1 MKSLLITSLVLLSFQ
16 FLLAQ
21 NDQTEKT
28 GNLTVVIT
36 GFENN
41 DGEVLLALADSRDNY
56 ESKSNPFIGLKIII
70 ENRKAVFVIE
80 DLPYGKYA
88 AKVFHDENTNSELDT
103 NFLGI
108 PTEDYGFSNN
118 VRGTFGPADY
128 DDAKFLFEQTE
139 MTMNISVD

>member
-1 MKSLLITSLVLLSFQ
+1 MKSLLITSLVLLLFQ

-21 NDQTEKT
+21 NDETEKT

-36 GFENN
+36 GLEND
-41 DGEVLLALADSRDNY
+41 DGKVLLAVADSRDNY
-56 ESKSNPFIGLKIII
+56 ESKSNPYIGLKIKI
-70 ENRKAVFVIE
+70 ENRKAVFVVE

-88 AKVFHDENTNSELDT
+88 AKVFHDENTNGELDR

-118 VRGTFGPADY
+118 VRGTFGPFNY
-128 DDAKFLFEQTE
+128 NDAEFLFDHHKLTIEIT
-139 MTMNISVD
+139 VR

>member
-1 MKSLLITSLVLLSFQ
+1 MKSLLITSLVLLLFQ

-21 NDQTEKT
+21 NNGTEKT

-36 GFENN
+36 GLENN

-56 ESKSNPFIGLKIII
+56 ESKSKPYIGLKINI
-70 ENRKAVFVIE
+70 ENREAVFLVE
-80 DLPYGKYA
+80 ELPYGKYA
-88 AKVFHDENTNSELDT
+88 VKVFHDENTNGELDT
-103 NFLGI
+103 NFLGM

-128 DDAKFLFEQTE
+128 EDAKFSFDRHDLSIEI
-139 MTMNISVD
+139 NVR